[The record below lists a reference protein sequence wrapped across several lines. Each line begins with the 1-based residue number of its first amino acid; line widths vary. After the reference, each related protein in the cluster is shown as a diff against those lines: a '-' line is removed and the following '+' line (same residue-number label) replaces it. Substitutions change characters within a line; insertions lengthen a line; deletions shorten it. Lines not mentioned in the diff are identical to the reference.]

1 MVGVFCGSSI
11 KKQYLRAVLVSL
23 DLPSPTVFEEIGDFS
38 IQVTPLILSSV
49 NFPIFIPINFLI
61 FSEYSLIFW

>member
-23 DLPSPTVFEEIGDFS
+23 DLPSPTVFGEIGDTFLFKLHLLYWAPS
-38 IQVTPLILSSV
+38 IFLFLFQLIS
-49 NFPIFIPINFLI
+49 
-61 FSEYSLIFW
+61 